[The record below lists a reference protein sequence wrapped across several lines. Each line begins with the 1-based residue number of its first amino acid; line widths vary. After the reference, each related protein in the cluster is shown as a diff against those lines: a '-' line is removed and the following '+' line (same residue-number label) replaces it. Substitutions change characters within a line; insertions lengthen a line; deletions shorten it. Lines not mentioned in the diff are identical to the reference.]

1 VSTSGTTSTGLSGLT
16 RIELPRHLAEAAL
29 THLKRAGRDGL
40 EGVALWA
47 GQRDGNAFRIQRTII
62 PEQDATRTE
71 QGLLYVV
78 AGAELRRINQE
89 LYEAGLTLVAQI
101 HSHPSRAYHSDTDD
115 AFPIVTVLGGVS
127 VVVPDFGRKGVN
139 LTTWEVYR
147 LQPGRNWAHLS
158 PFDKTALIHLVDAP
172 PPRRPF
178 RWYWPWR

>member
-1 VSTSGTTSTGLSGLT
+1 MSTTSTSPAGLSGLT
-16 RIELPRHLAEAAL
+16 CIELPRRLAEEAL
-29 THLKRAGRDGL
+29 AHLKYAGREGL

-47 GQRDGNAFRIQRTII
+47 GQRDGHTFRIQRTII

-78 AGAELRRINQE
+78 NGAELRRINQE
-89 LYEAGLTLVAQI
+89 LYEGGLMLVAQI

-115 AFPIVTVLGGVS
+115 AYPIVTVLGGVS
-127 VVVPDFGRKGVN
+127 VVVPDFGRKGIN

-147 LQPGRNWAHLS
+147 LQRGQDWAHLS
-158 PFDKTALIHLVDAP
+158 SFEKTALIHLVDDT
-172 PPRRPF
+172 PRRPF

>member
-1 VSTSGTTSTGLSGLT
+1 VSTTSTSSAGLSGLT
-16 RIELPRHLAEAAL
+16 RIELPRRLAEDAL
-29 THLKRAGRDGL
+29 AHLRRAGRDGL

-47 GQRDGNAFRIQRTII
+47 GQRDGNIFRIQRTII

-78 AGAELRRINQE
+78 SGTELRRINQE
-89 LYEAGLTLVAQI
+89 LYEAGLMLVAQI

-115 AFPIVTVLGGVS
+115 AYPIITVLGGVS
-127 VVVPDFGRKGVN
+127 VVVPDFGRKGIN

-147 LQPGRNWAHLS
+147 LRAGHGWAHLS
-158 PFDKTALIHLVDAP
+158 SFEKTALIHFVDDS
-172 PPRRPF
+172 PRRPF

>member
-1 VSTSGTTSTGLSGLT
+1 MNTTSTSPAGLSGLT
-16 RIELPRHLAEAAL
+16 RIELPRSLAEEAL
-29 THLKRAGRDGL
+29 AHLKRAGREGL

-47 GQRDGNAFRIQRTII
+47 GQRDGSTFRVQRTII

-89 LYEAGLTLVAQI
+89 LYEAGLMLVAQI
-101 HSHPSRAYHSDTDD
+101 HSHPSRAYHSETDD
-115 AFPIVTVLGGVS
+115 AYPIVTVLGGVS
-127 VVVPDFGRKGVN
+127 VVVPDFGRKGIN

-147 LQPGRNWAHLS
+147 LQRGRDWAHLS
-158 PFDKTALIHLVDAP
+158 SFEKTALIHLVDDT
-172 PPRRPF
+172 PRRPF

>member
-1 VSTSGTTSTGLSGLT
+1 VSTTSTSSAGLSGLT
-16 RIELPRHLAEAAL
+16 HIELPRRLAKDAL
-29 THLKRAGRDGL
+29 AHLKRAGRNGL

-47 GQRDGNAFRIQRTII
+47 GQRDGNTFRIQRTII

-89 LYEAGLTLVAQI
+89 LYEAGLMLVAQI
-101 HSHPSRAYHSDTDD
+101 HSHPGRAYHSDTDD

-127 VVVPDFGRKGVN
+127 VVVPDFGRKGIN

-147 LQPGRNWAHLS
+147 LQSGRDWARLS
-158 PFDKTALIHLVDAP
+158 SFEKTALIHLVDDT
-172 PPRRPF
+172 PRRPF

>member
-78 AGAELRRINQE
+78 AGYWVAFRSWCPTSAAR
-89 LYEAGLTLVAQI
+89 ALTSPPGRCI
-101 HSHPSRAYHSDTDD
+101 GCSRAGTG
-115 AFPIVTVLGGVS
+115 PT
-127 VVVPDFGRKGVN
+127 
-139 LTTWEVYR
+139 
-147 LQPGRNWAHLS
+147 
-158 PFDKTALIHLVDAP
+158 
-172 PPRRPF
+172 
-178 RWYWPWR
+178 

>member
-1 VSTSGTTSTGLSGLT
+1 MSTTSTSSAGLSGLT
-16 RIELPRHLAEAAL
+16 RIELPRNLAEDAL
-29 THLKRAGRDGL
+29 AHLKRAGRDGL

-47 GQRDGNAFRIQRTII
+47 GQRDGNTFRIQRTII

-78 AGAELRRINQE
+78 SGVELRRINQE
-89 LYEAGLTLVAQI
+89 LYEAGLMLVAQI
-101 HSHPSRAYHSDTDD
+101 HSHPSRAYHSETDD
-115 AFPIVTVLGGVS
+115 AYPIVTVLGGVS

-147 LQPGRNWAHLS
+147 LQPGRDWAHLS
-158 PFDKTALIHLVDAP
+158 SFAKTSLIYLVDEA
-172 PPRRPF
+172 PRRPF